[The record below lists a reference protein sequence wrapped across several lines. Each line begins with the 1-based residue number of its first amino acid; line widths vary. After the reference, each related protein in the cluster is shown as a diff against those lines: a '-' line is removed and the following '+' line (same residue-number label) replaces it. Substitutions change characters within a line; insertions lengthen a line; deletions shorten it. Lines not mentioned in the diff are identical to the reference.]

1 MLSES
6 DNRLLTRVEG
16 DAPMGKMLRECF
28 WVPAA
33 RAGRLERDGA
43 PLRVRLFGEDYVA
56 FRATDG
62 RVGFFDEACPHR
74 RASLALAR
82 NEDCALRCIFH
93 GWKIDV
99 SGKVV
104 ETPNEAREPERFAAK
119 VKVNHYPVREAGGM
133 IWVYLGKQA
142 KPPPLPNF
150 EFMSLPEDQVNIIS
164 VVVPCNWAQGV
175 EASIDDSHVACLHQS
190 SLGRYKDRRPNEL
203 IAGAPAYDVE
213 LKPYGYQG
221 TVVRPIGDGR
231 SMATS
236 THYVV
241 PWYGFVSTGSP
252 DGAGPSRRT
261 VFVAVPIDD
270 HNYHQMFFSY
280 DTQGP
285 VEKFFA
291 GVSDYDQDNF
301 APPQGGPETA
311 WGQDREAMKKGHHT
325 GFTQNIIAE
334 DTAVQISMGRITDRM
349 GEHLCSSD
357 KAVGFGRQILLQA
370 ARDFQNGKTP
380 QFALP
385 GIDYSGVRSRLVYV
399 EPKEDWREMMQS
411 KSESS
416 KPETVAS

>member
-119 VKVNHYPVREAGGM
+119 VKVNHYPVREAAGM

-164 VVVPCNWAQGV
+164 VVIPCNWLQGL
-175 EASIDDSHVACLHQS
+175 EASIDDAHVRILHHS
-190 SLGRYKDRRPNEL
+190 FMEMYKDRRPDEMS
-203 IAGAPAYDVE
+203 AGPPAYDVS
-213 LKPYGYQG
+213 LRPYGFQG
-221 TVVRPIGDGR
+221 TALRSMPGGR
-231 SMATS
+231 TMATS
-236 THYVV
+236 THFAMPY
-241 PWYGFVSTGSP
+241 YGFTATGALDSV
-252 DGAGPSRRT
+252 GLSRRT
-261 VFVAVPIDD
+261 VHVSVPIDD
-270 HNYHQMFFSY
+270 TTYHQFFITY
-280 DTQGP
+280 DVKRP
-285 VEKFFA
+285 IEKFFA
-291 GVSDYDQDNF
+291 GATEYDQDNF
-301 APPQGGPETA
+301 APPQGGPDTC
-311 WGQDREAMKKGHHT
+311 WGQDRELMKKGHFT
-325 GFTQNIIAE
+325 GFPSNLTAE
-334 DTAVQISMGRITDRM
+334 DTAVQMSMGAIPDRTH
-349 GEHLCSSD
+349 EHLCSSD
-357 KAVGFGRQILLQA
+357 KAVGFGRQLLIQA
-370 ARDFQNGKTP
+370 ARDFQDGKMP
-380 QFALP
+380 LGASP
-385 GIDYSGVRSRLVYV
+385 DVDWSAARSRLVHV
-399 EPKEDWREMMQS
+399 EQTQDWRDAM
-411 KSESS
+411 KSAATPQT
-416 KPETVAS
+416 PETVG